1 MATSVTG
8 TGSTGSAATTG
19 TTAANS
25 GTSSIP
31 KVSQDMFLQ
40 LFAKQLQ
47 YQDPTSPMD
56 TDQFLGQLTQLTT
69 VEGITKMG
77 TGIDSIGTK
86 LDQLLAATSK
96 SSDLDSL
103 TALDAGANLL
113 GKVVQ
118 YGAGGSDFGTVT
130 QIRQAGGQYLADV
143 DGQMVPISSL
153 LSVKAQ

>member
-8 TGSTGSAATTG
+8 TTGAAATSG
-19 TTAANS
+19 TAAANG

-31 KVSQDMFLQ
+31 EISQDMFLQ

-77 TGIDSIGTK
+77 SGIESIGTK
-86 LDQLLAATSK
+86 LDQLLAATSM
-96 SSDLDSL
+96 SSDLESL
-103 TALDAGANLL
+103 TALDAGASLL

-118 YGAGGSDFGTVT
+118 YGRGESDFGRVS
-130 QIRQAGGQYLADV
+130 QIRQEGGQYLAVV
-143 DGQMVPISSL
+143 DGQMVPMSSL